1 MLEIVTLKQTNKQIY
16 FTFYIQPDFHNFVM
30 KLWTWL
36 RNNLYRCPL
45 RFCYDVYLKISNHY
59 IYMTCSF
66 SLDIHTY
73 IHTRFWYAWYLEHYV
88 PPPFLDLV
96 FLSQRKVLNH
106 LEMLHWRVLVS
117 VSMFFQYQWFSYA
130 ACHCSC
136 YHVYLSFY
144 WKTNH
149 CCCFSFSKKC
159 CWCFLQT
166 CTGRNHHCVLQ

>member
-73 IHTRFWYAWYLEHYV
+73 IHTY
-88 PPPFLDLV
+88 
-96 FLSQRKVLNH
+96 Q
-106 LEMLHWRVLVS
+106 VLVCLIFGTLRTSPFPRSCFS
-117 VSMFFQYQWFSYA
+117 VSEESAQPFGNVALESISFCLYVFPISMIQLCCLSLFVLPCISFFLLKNKS
-130 ACHCSC
+130 
-136 YHVYLSFY
+136 LLL
-144 WKTNH
+144 
-149 CCCFSFSKKC
+149 
-159 CWCFLQT
+159 FLI
-166 CTGRNHHCVLQ
+166 